1 LDSNSR
7 ETIDWA
13 AIRLAY
19 EAGEE
24 VVRNI
29 ASSHGVTV
37 SMINHRLEK
46 EAWPRRTD
54 TGRIAPR
61 PPKVDHVD
69 WLAAQR
75 DYEAGEYSLA
85 EVAKRNGCSKFRLQE
100 KKNEGKWI
108 ARRPAYPSAYGAGG
122 IVAEPQRLKAGLSK
136 KLGALAARLG
146 LAEKIDPGDPLK
158 GLDTL
163 ASAVE
168 KLLDAREG
176 SGDDSD
182 RLRINDAT
190 RDALAE
196 RLEALARSW
205 QRRRD
210 AAGAECG
217 GAGAD

>member
-1 LDSNSR
+1 MDSDSR
-7 ETIDWA
+7 KTIDWA

-19 EAGEE
+19 ETGDDP
-24 VVRNI
+24 VRDI
-29 ASSHGVTV
+29 AWLHGVTTSV
-37 SMINHRLEK
+37 LDHRRAKEK
-46 EAWPRRTD
+46 WPRRMD

-61 PPKVDHVD
+61 PLKGGNVD
-69 WLAAQR
+69 WLAVRQ
-75 DYEAGEYSLA
+75 DYEAGIYSVA
-85 EVAKRNGCSKFRLQE
+85 EVLRRHGCSKHSLLE
-100 KKNEGKWI
+100 KKNEGQWI

-136 KLGALAARLG
+136 KLGTLAARLG